1 MPTTGLRT
9 HKLAIERLKGIRG
22 LDEISFEDKPLTGI
36 FGPNGIGKST
46 ILQALAS
53 AYGAPTGCTAAH
65 YKSFFPPLA
74 ADIWD
79 GTKFAIEHTYTTGA
93 TSATGTVEYR
103 KGTVHSS
110 WKPSPAK
117 RPERHVTYVGVKSC
131 LPDLERYSTHDLSRA
146 VSTPRT
152 EKIDE
157 KVREFA
163 GGILNC
169 TYTGISKLH
178 LRGSFRARDYI
189 SLTRADHG
197 GAEYP
202 SVLMGAG
209 EQRLLRLLYA
219 VEKTR
224 RNGLIL
230 VDELDLLMH
239 GDALKK
245 HIAHLCKRCEERE
258 QQLVFTSHREEL
270 LALKDDINIRHLFPL
285 EGKHRCYPNTDP
297 DSLHRLTGNRVR
309 PLEVFVEDDVAE
321 AIASH
326 VAGELGMS
334 RHVQTIRFGAATN
347 CFTMVAGLLMKREKC
362 DNSLFVLDGD
372 VYLGAEERDSQIKR
386 ACSGDDAKAIA
397 RRADMATRIKDFVLP
412 AGMKPEPYLHSLIC
426 ALPAVGLTPPELE
439 IQKVAKEI
447 VHPPD
452 KHGFIYFL
460 VTTLGDDRA
469 VQLARVVP
477 LAAKNADWA
486 NYTKPVRDWLIAQ
499 KAALNL
505 P

>member
-1 MPTTGLRT
+1 MPTFALRT

-53 AYGAPTGCTAAH
+53 AYSAPRGCTAAH
-65 YKSFFPPLA
+65 YKRFFPPMV
-74 ADIWD
+74 ADIWN
-79 GTKFAIEHTYTTGA
+79 GTKFMIEHTYTTGEV
-93 TSATGTVEYR
+93 SATGTVEYR
-103 KGTVHSS
+103 KGTIHSN
-110 WKPSPAK
+110 WQPTPKK
-117 RPERHVTYVGVKSC
+117 RPERHVTFVGIKTC
-131 LPDLERYSTHDLSRA
+131 LPDVERYSSHDLSRA
-146 VSTPRT
+146 GSTPRT
-152 EKIDE
+152 EQIDN

-163 GGILNC
+163 GAILNC
-169 TYTGISKLH
+169 NYSAIATLH
-178 LRGSFRARDYI
+178 LRGSYRARNYF
-189 SLTRADHG
+189 SLTRADIG
-197 GAEYP
+197 GTEYP
-202 SVLMGAG
+202 SVVMGAG

-219 VEKTR
+219 VETTR
-224 RNGLIL
+224 KNGLIL

-245 HIAHLCKRCEERE
+245 LVVHLAKRCAERE
-258 QQLVFTSHREEL
+258 QQLIFTSHREEL
-270 LALKDDINIRHLFPL
+270 LALKDHVNIRHLWPL
-285 EGKHRCYPNTDP
+285 DGKHRCYPETDP
-297 DSLHRLTGNRVR
+297 DSLHRLTGNRIR
-309 PLEVFVEDDVAE
+309 PLEIFVEDDVAE

-334 RHVQTIRFGAATN
+334 RHVQIIRFGAATN
-347 CFTMVAGLLMKREKC
+347 CFTMVAGLLMKGENC
-362 DNSLFVLDGD
+362 HNSLFVLDGD
-372 VYLGAEERDSQIKR
+372 VYLAAEDRESQIKR
-386 ACSGDDAKAIA
+386 ACSGDDARAIA

-412 AGMKPEPYLHSLIC
+412 AGMKPELYLHSLIC
-426 ALPAVGLTPPELE
+426 ALPAADLTPPELE

-469 VQLARVVP
+469 VQLARVIP
-477 LAAKNADWA
+477 LAAKHPDWA
-486 NYTKPVRDWLIAQ
+486 NYTKPVRDWFTARKL
-499 KAALNL
+499 ALDL

>member
-1 MPTTGLRT
+1 MATVGLRT
-9 HKLAIERLKGIRG
+9 HRLTIERLKGIRG

-65 YKSFFPPLA
+65 YKRFFPPLV
-74 ADIWD
+74 ADIWN
-79 GTKFAIEHTYTTGA
+79 GTKFIIEHTYTTGGA
-93 TSATGTVEYR
+93 SATGTVEYR
-103 KGTVHSS
+103 KGTVHTS
-110 WKPSPAK
+110 WQPAPKK

-131 LPDLERYSTHDLSRA
+131 LPDVEKYSSHDLSRA
-146 VSTPRT
+146 GSTPRT
-152 EKIDE
+152 EKTDE
-157 KVREFA
+157 RVREFA
-163 GGILNC
+163 GAILNC
-169 TYTGISKLH
+169 NYTAIASLH
-178 LRGSFRARDYI
+178 LRGSYRARNYF
-189 SLTRADHG
+189 SLTRADLG

-202 SVLMGAG
+202 SVVMGAG

-219 VEKTR
+219 VETTR
-224 RNGLIL
+224 TNGLIL

-245 HIAHLCKRCEERE
+245 LVTHLAKRCAERK
-258 QQLVFTSHREEL
+258 QQLIFTSHREEL
-270 LALKDDINIRHLFPL
+270 LAFRDDINIRHLCPL

-309 PLEVFVEDDVAE
+309 PLEMFVEDDVAE

-347 CFTMVAGLLMKREKC
+347 CFTMVAGLLMKGEKC

-397 RRADMATRIKDFVLP
+397 RRAEMATRITDFVLP
-412 AGMKPEPYLHSLIC
+412 AGEKPEPYLHGLIC
-426 ALPAVGLTPPELE
+426 ALPAAGLTPAELE

-460 VTTLGDDRA
+460 VRTLGDDRA

-477 LAAKNADWA
+477 LTAKHADWA
-486 NYTKPVRDWLIAQ
+486 NYTKPVRDWLTAR